1 MEFVQFH
8 PTGMVWP
15 PSVRGILVTEG
26 VRGEGG
32 ILTNKEGRRF
42 MFDEIPDNYKAQT
55 ADNEEEGWRYCQG
68 DKNARRPPEL
78 LTRDH
83 IARCIV
89 REIKEGRGSPHG
101 GVYLDIAWIKQKLP
115 NAADYIKRKL
125 PSMYHQFKQL
135 ADIDITE
142 QPMEVGPTTHYV
154 MGGIH
159 VDADTEMSRVPG
171 LFAAGECA
179 AGINGANRLGGNS
192 LSDLLVFGKRAGEF
206 AAKFSKENSLGKID
220 NSDIETAA
228 RKALKPFEQSGRQ
241 NPYLVQKD
249 LQETMQD
256 NVGIVRNEAEM
267 KSELEYLKKF
277 WERANRAGVTGN
289 REYNPGWHTALDLK
303 NLLTVSEAIT
313 RAALERKESRGAQ
326 FRDDCP
332 DKDERFAKVNT
343 MIRKADDGTME
354 VRLEPLLEVP
364 DYLRQIIEENR

>member
-1 MEFVQFH
+1 FH

-42 MFDEIPDNYKAQT
+42 MFDDIPANYKAQT

-83 IARCIV
+83 VARCIV

-101 GVYLDIAWIKQKLP
+101 GVFLDIAWIKSKIS
-115 NAADYIKRKL
+115 NAPEHIKRKL

-135 ADIDITE
+135 ADIDITD
-142 QPMEVGPTTHYV
+142 QPMEVGPTTHYI

-159 VDADTEMSRVPG
+159 VHPDTQMSRVPG

-206 AAKFSKENSLGKID
+206 AAQFAKENSLGAID
-220 NSDIETAA
+220 QAQVESSARET
-228 RKALKPFEQSGRQ
+228 LQPFDRGGGE
-241 NPYLVQKD
+241 NPYQIQKD
-249 LQETMQD
+249 LQELMQD
-256 NVGIVRNEAEM
+256 NVGIVRNENEM
-267 KSELEYLKKF
+267 RTALEELSQLRD
-277 WERANRAGVTGN
+277 RAARAGITGH
-289 REYNPGWHTALDLK
+289 REFNPGWHTALDLK
-303 NLLTVSEAIT
+303 NLLIVSEAIT
-313 RAALERKESRGAQ
+313 KAALERKESRGAQ
-326 FRDDCP
+326 FREDFPAKDD
-332 DKDERFAKVNT
+332 KYSKINT
-343 MIRKADDGTME
+343 MISRNAQGKME
-354 VRLEPLLEVP
+354 VRWEPLPEMP
-364 DYLRQIIEENR
+364 DYLKQVIEDNR